1 MIAKEKK
8 QAIMA
13 EYVEQKATQVH
24 RKFRSLY

>member
-8 QAIMA
+8 QAIMQNMP
-13 EYVEQKATQVH
+13 EQKATQVH

>member
-13 EYVEQKATQVH
+13 EYARTEGNTGH